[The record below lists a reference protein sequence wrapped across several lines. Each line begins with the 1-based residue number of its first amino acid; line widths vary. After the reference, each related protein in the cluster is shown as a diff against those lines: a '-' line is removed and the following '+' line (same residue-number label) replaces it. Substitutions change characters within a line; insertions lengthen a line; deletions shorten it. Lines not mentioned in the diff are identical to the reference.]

1 MLLKKNRLYIR
12 YLKKKINNLYE
23 INIDRF
29 LVYL

>member
-1 MLLKKNRLYIR
+1 MLLKKSRLYIR